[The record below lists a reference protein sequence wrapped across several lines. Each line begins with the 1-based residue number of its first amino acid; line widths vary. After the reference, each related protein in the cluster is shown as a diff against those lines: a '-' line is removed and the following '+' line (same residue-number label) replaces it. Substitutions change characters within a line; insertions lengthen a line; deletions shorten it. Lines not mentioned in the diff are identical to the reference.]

1 MGQEKK
7 HIWYA
12 SYGSNIFEDRF
23 LCYIQGGKPEGSV
36 KSYSGCKDKT
46 LPAQNEEIFINA
58 EMYFAKNSKN
68 WDNGGVAFIRTNLN
82 EEMQTLGR
90 MYLIT
95 IEQFIDVIKQEIDF
109 EGEIAIDFDK
119 TINDGSLVF
128 KEGSWYGNIIYL
140 GNHNDTPIFT
150 FTHQDNISITTK
162 PSVKYLKTIIK
173 GIHET
178 YVQLNTS
185 EIVDYLISKQGIESN
200 YSKEDLEKLVNSE
213 ILLQK

>member
-1 MGQEKK
+1 MRQEKE

-12 SYGSNIFEDRF
+12 SYGSNLLEDRF

-46 LPAQNEEIFINA
+46 LPAQNEEILINA

-68 WDNGGVAFIRTNLN
+68 WENGGVAFIQTNFN
-82 EEMQTLGR
+82 EGMQTLGR

-109 EGEIAIDFDK
+109 EGEITIDFDK
-119 TINDGSLVF
+119 TIKDGSLVF

-150 FTHQDNISITTK
+150 FTHQVNISTITK
-162 PSVKYLKTIIK
+162 PSVKYLNTIIR

-178 YVQLNTS
+178 YSRLNTT
-185 EIVDYLISKQGIESN
+185 EIVDYLISKPGIASN
-200 YSKEDLEKLVNSE
+200 YSKLDLEKLVKSL
-213 ILLQK
+213 IPFQK